1 MASENRPPDPPVVAP
16 PMEAPPAYRPGMALL
31 QQRLADRGYDFEFFQ
46 AVRLLERLSP
56 DRAPVGRFSVPG
68 TEVARFEV
76 NQEMGFPA
84 SPIEGIEFV
93 EGQPARVKVNFMGL
107 TGPQGVLPLYYTELM
122 RERLRARDHSAVSFL
137 DIFNHRMISLFYQAW
152 EKYRFPIAYER
163 GDRDRFSHHLL
174 DLIGLG
180 TQGLENRQ
188 PLPDDSLIFYTGL
201 LGQRAR
207 SASALRNLVADYF
220 DVPCEVEQF
229 IGGWYPLIEETQ
241 CRLDA
246 EDVTISEQLGF
257 GAVVGDEVYDQ
268 QSAVRIVLGP
278 LSLEQYCGF
287 LPNGVGH
294 EPLKAL
300 ARLFGGPTIDF
311 EVKLILAKDEVP
323 ECHIGPRPPAVR
335 EEEEFTLE
343 NIQLGWTSWVKTAPR
358 HADAADAILR
368 F

>member
-1 MASENRPPDPPVVAP
+1 
-16 PMEAPPAYRPGMALL
+16 MALL
-31 QQRLADRGYDFEFFQ
+31 QQRLAERGYEFDFFQ
-46 AVRLLERLSP
+46 AVRMLERLSP

-68 TEVARFEV
+68 SEVARFEV

-84 SPIEGIEFV
+84 SAIEGIELV

-107 TGPQGVLPLYYTELM
+107 TGPQGVLPLYYTELL
-122 RERLRARDHSAVSFL
+122 RERLRARDQTAASFFDL
-137 DIFNHRMISLFYQAW
+137 FNHRIISLFYQAW

-201 LGQRAR
+201 LSQRAR

-241 CRLDA
+241 CCLDA
-246 EDVTISEQLGF
+246 EDATISEQLGF

-268 QSAVRIVLGP
+268 QSAVRIILGP
-278 LSLEQYCGF
+278 LSLERYCGF
-287 LPNGVGH
+287 LPQGAGH

-300 ARLFGGPTIDF
+300 VRLFGGPTIDF
-311 EVKLILAKDEVP
+311 EVKLILAKAEVP
-323 ECHIGPRPPAVR
+323 ECHLGPRPAAVR
-335 EEEEFTLE
+335 EEEEFALE

-358 HADAADAILR
+358 QADAADAILR

>member
-1 MASENRPPDPPVVAP
+1 MASENRPPDPALDPP

-56 DRAPVGRFSVPG
+56 NRAPVGRFSVPA

-180 TQGLENRQ
+180 TKGLENRQ

-201 LGQRAR
+201 LSQHAR

-220 DVPCEVEQF
+220 NVQCEVEQF
-229 IGGWYPLIEETQ
+229 IGGWYPLIEDTQ
-241 CRLDA
+241 CCLDA
-246 EDVTISEQLGF
+246 EDFTISEQLGF

>member
-1 MASENRPPDPPVVAP
+1 MASENRTADPDLREASPAVPPP
-16 PMEAPPAYRPGMALL
+16 YRPGMALL
-31 QQRLADRGYDFEFFQ
+31 QQRLAERGFEFQFFQ
-46 AVRLLERLSP
+46 VVRLLERLTP
-56 DRAPVGRFSVPG
+56 QRGPVGQFSVPG
-68 TEVARFEV
+68 TEVARFVV
-76 NQEMGFPA
+76 NQELGFPA
-84 SPIEGIEFV
+84 SEVEGIEFV
-93 EGQPARVKVNFMGL
+93 EGQPTRVKVNFMGL
-107 TGPQGVLPLYYTELM
+107 TGPQGVLPLYYTELL
-122 RERLRARDHSAVSFL
+122 RERLRSRDLSGASFF

-180 TQGLENRQ
+180 TVGLHDRQ
-188 PLPDDSLIFYTGL
+188 PMPDDSLIYYTGL
-201 LGQRAR
+201 LSPRAR
-207 SASALRNLVADYF
+207 SACALRNLLADYF

-229 IGGWYPLIEETQ
+229 IGAWYPLIEETQ
-241 CRLDA
+241 CCLDA

-278 LSLEQYCGF
+278 LSLKKYCYF
-287 LPNGVGH
+287 LPDGEGH
-294 EPLKAL
+294 APLKAL

-323 ECHIGPRPPAVR
+323 ECYVGIRPTPLR
-335 EEEEFTLE
+335 EQEKFTLE
-343 NIQLGWTSWVKTAPR
+343 QIQLGWTSWVKTAPR
-358 HADAADAILR
+358 HSDAADAILR